1 MKKITTLFILLF
13 SIIAS
18 AQDFR
23 FGKVSKEEILEKEHN
38 LESDVDA
45 AILYKEEK
53 INFEY
58 SNADGFTQNRRVFE
72 RIKIYTKEGYS
83 YANHSVKTYNK
94 NSSSRE
100 KVSNL
105 KGYTYNLDSKGNI
118 QKTKLKNESIFK
130 DELNKYWA
138 KTSFTMPDVKEYSVI
153 EYEYIIKTP
162 FMSIDDIYLQNDIP
176 VNKLNIF
183 IATPEY
189 FNYNKVVNLKSKVQ
203 PSITEDKRVRRELIG
218 QNQITFDEN
227 ILKIEMDNI
236 SSLEDEPF
244 IDNIDNYR
252 GKIALEYA
260 YYRAPNGKVTNYST
274 NWTEVTKNIYESENF
289 GDQLKKDNFYQEDLS
304 RITQGISEQNQIIDA
319 VFNHVKEKIK
329 WNDFIGYS
337 TDKGIK
343 SAYQNGVGNVA
354 EINLTLVAMLR
365 SLGIKANPVL
375 ISTRDNG
382 VPLFPT
388 RNGFNYVI
396 CAVEDSDKL
405 IFLDATQKNAKPN
418 ILPFNAINWLGRI
431 IREDNTSDWVE
442 LSPKFISKTITSV
455 NYNFEDDLN
464 LLGMLRE
471 RVTDYNAFSYRN
483 KNGDKPQEDIIQKLE
498 SDNPG
503 LTVLE
508 YTQKSLNENNKPV
521 TYSYEFNYD
530 GAVEQIGDKVY
541 VSPLTFLIDE
551 ENPFTQEN
559 RSYPIDFLVPF
570 SDKYIVTFNLPD
582 GYIAES
588 LPESAS
594 VKFNNNGA
602 GFTYII
608 KQQGNKI
615 NLMID
620 FNINQ
625 TLILP
630 QDYPDFKQFYQFV
643 KDKEAEKIV
652 LVKS

>member
-260 YYRAPNGKVTNYST
+260 
-274 NWTEVTKNIYESENF
+274 
-289 GDQLKKDNFYQEDLS
+289 
-304 RITQGISEQNQIIDA
+304 
-319 VFNHVKEKIK
+319 
-329 WNDFIGYS
+329 
-337 TDKGIK
+337 
-343 SAYQNGVGNVA
+343 
-354 EINLTLVAMLR
+354 
-365 SLGIKANPVL
+365 
-375 ISTRDNG
+375 
-382 VPLFPT
+382 
-388 RNGFNYVI
+388 
-396 CAVEDSDKL
+396 
-405 IFLDATQKNAKPN
+405 
-418 ILPFNAINWLGRI
+418 
-431 IREDNTSDWVE
+431 
-442 LSPKFISKTITSV
+442 
-455 NYNFEDDLN
+455 
-464 LLGMLRE
+464 
-471 RVTDYNAFSYRN
+471 
-483 KNGDKPQEDIIQKLE
+483 
-498 SDNPG
+498 
-503 LTVLE
+503 
-508 YTQKSLNENNKPV
+508 
-521 TYSYEFNYD
+521 
-530 GAVEQIGDKVY
+530 
-541 VSPLTFLIDE
+541 
-551 ENPFTQEN
+551 
-559 RSYPIDFLVPF
+559 
-570 SDKYIVTFNLPD
+570 
-582 GYIAES
+582 
-588 LPESAS
+588 
-594 VKFNNNGA
+594 
-602 GFTYII
+602 
-608 KQQGNKI
+608 
-615 NLMID
+615 
-620 FNINQ
+620 
-625 TLILP
+625 
-630 QDYPDFKQFYQFV
+630 
-643 KDKEAEKIV
+643 
-652 LVKS
+652 